1 MIGAEGAIP
10 KKQAAGESE
19 LLASLSGRR
28 AARDAAIAYRTRRAV
43 LGSIG
48 VLEEQKAGRKRK
60 RAVAIAGLLLA
71 GLGMAPFAWRLAD
84 DLFGGAHICDLSTQ
98 LSLLI
103 CVFCPALVAA
113 VLVAGWMRR
122 S

>member
-1 MIGAEGAIP
+1 MAGAEGAIP
-10 KKQAAGESE
+10 KKQAAGDSE

-28 AARDAAIAYRTRRAV
+28 AARDAAIANRTRRAV

-48 VLEEQKAGRKRK
+48 VLEEQKAGHKRK
-60 RAVAIAGLLLA
+60 RAMAIAGLLLA